1 MNTIDTMEL
10 KMRDYTLSQAQSR
23 QAFGLVATAKRV
35 VRNWKH
41 HRELTQ
47 LLKLDDYLL
56 HDLGLSRQLITH
68 LLSLPLT
75 VDVDWEQERV
85 LRQR

>member
-1 MNTIDTMEL
+1 
-10 KMRDYTLSQAQSR
+10 MRDYILSQAQSR
-23 QAFGLVATAKRV
+23 QDFGLVATAKRV

-41 HRELTQ
+41 HRALAR
-47 LLKLDDYLL
+47 LSKLDDYLL
-56 HDLGLSRQLITH
+56 HDMGISRALVQH
-68 LLSLPLT
+68 LLALPLT

>member
-1 MNTIDTMEL
+1 MEF
-10 KMRDYTLSQAQSR
+10 KMRDYILGQAQSR
-23 QAFGLVATAKRV
+23 QDFGLVATAKRV

-41 HRELTQ
+41 HRELAG

-56 HDLGLSRQLITH
+56 RDLGLTRALVQH
-68 LLSLPLT
+68 LLALPLT

-85 LRQR
+85 LRMR

>member
-1 MNTIDTMEL
+1 MEL
-10 KMRDYTLSQAQSR
+10 KMRDYILSQAQSR
-23 QAFGLVATAKRV
+23 QTFGLVATAKRV
-35 VRNWKH
+35 IRNWKH
-41 HRELTQ
+41 HRELSR

-56 HDLGLSRQLITH
+56 RDMGMTRVLVLH
-68 LLSLPLT
+68 LLALPLT

>member
-1 MNTIDTMEL
+1 
-10 KMRDYTLSQAQSR
+10 MRDYILSQAQSR
-23 QAFGLVATAKRV
+23 QDFGPVATAKRI

-41 HRELTQ
+41 HRALAE

-56 HDLGLSRQLITH
+56 RDLGLTRALVQH

-85 LRQR
+85 LRMR

>member
-1 MNTIDTMEL
+1 
-10 KMRDYTLSQAQSR
+10 MRDYILSQAQSR
-23 QAFGLVATAKRV
+23 QDFGLVATAKRV

-41 HRELTQ
+41 HRELAG

-56 HDLGLSRQLITH
+56 RDMGLTRALVQH
-68 LLSLPLT
+68 LSALPLT

>member
-1 MNTIDTMEL
+1 
-10 KMRDYTLSQAQSR
+10 MRDYILSQAQSR
-23 QAFGLVATAKRV
+23 ETLGFVATAKRV

-41 HRELTQ
+41 HRALSQ

-56 HDLGLSRQLITH
+56 RDMGLSRSLLEH
-68 LLSLPLT
+68 LAALPLT

-85 LRQR
+85 LRKK

>member
-1 MNTIDTMEL
+1 MEL
-10 KMRDYTLSQAQSR
+10 KMRDYILSQAQSR
-23 QAFGLVATAKRV
+23 QTFGLVATAKRV

-41 HRELTQ
+41 HRELTN

-56 HDLGLSRQLITH
+56 RDMGMTRVLVLH
-68 LLSLPLT
+68 LLALPLT

>member
-1 MNTIDTMEL
+1 
-10 KMRDYTLSQAQSR
+10 MRDYVLSQAQSR
-23 QAFGLVATAKRV
+23 QDFGLVATAKRV

-41 HRELTQ
+41 HRELSR

-56 HDLGLSRQLITH
+56 HDLGLTRALVQH
-68 LLSLPLT
+68 LAALPLT

>member
-1 MNTIDTMEL
+1 
-10 KMRDYTLSQAQSR
+10 MRDYILSQAQSR
-23 QAFGLVATAKRV
+23 ETFGFLATAKRV

-41 HRELTQ
+41 RRELSL

-56 HDLGLSRQLITH
+56 LDMGLSRALVHH
-68 LLSLPLT
+68 LLELPLT

-85 LRQR
+85 LRMR